1 MTYAVLRTKRHCQEW
16 SHLGDSQPAMCC
28 GHLAPAPLNSLP
40 DATRSLLGATRA
52 RSCCSLL
59 PWRTSDAQTTNCV
72 FCVSPCKLAHR
83 RLGDPGRQRHRH
95 LLAAPL
101 FAPAPTHF
109 LALLLLALPSLARA
123 TLRLSRRC
131 RSVSSFSSSHTRSCV
146 KHGRKGLWF
155 HRRCRGKWSCQKGI
169 LRRHLY

>member
-1 MTYAVLRTKRHCQEW
+1 VV
-16 SHLGDSQPAMCC
+16 CC
-28 GHLAPAPLNSLP
+28 GCRASALVHPFLGG
-40 DATRSLLGATRA
+40 TRSLLSIYRTRPG
-52 RSCCSLL
+52 CSLL